1 MLTAN
6 LTISSVS
13 EESSTKRTWLF
24 GTRKRVIVGI
34 VMLQRQ
40 QREQTV
46 IRKECGMITV
56 YGYVE
61 EPKCA
66 YSSEQFDLSGTLLP
80 LRRQVAREVL
90 VKDDDV
96 VQPRQAISF
105 QARRYARHRS
115 TKISAGNIE
124 AKQKVSKNARRF
136 LKTDRLVEDIESEI
150 CAAAEFESI
159 CLSSSVYADIVVEL
173 LQRPT
178 Q

>member
-24 GTRKRVIVGI
+24 GTRKRVSA
-34 VMLQRQ
+34 
-40 QREQTV
+40 T
-46 IRKECGMITV
+46 
-56 YGYVE
+56 
-61 EPKCA
+61 
-66 YSSEQFDLSGTLLP
+66 TLEDP
-80 LRRQVAREVL
+80 LRRRQVAREVL

-124 AKQKVSKNARRF
+124 AKQKRIVEGTSTVAVPYLAPEREKAMEHNRSKDIHKTRQITDYHLAGACIEVEGGIRRIAR
-136 LKTDRLVEDIESEI
+136 
-150 CAAAEFESI
+150 
-159 CLSSSVYADIVVEL
+159 
-173 LQRPT
+173 
-178 Q
+178 